1 MSEPFKFLGI
11 EFAPIFMPITRRL
24 QTLAVAFHVTTFT
37 LGPIIGLFL
46 LLLLLFTPLAPLV
59 LGYLLW
65 AYLWGSQAPNR
76 GGAGQ
81 RLDCVRRCVIWR
93 YIRDYFPISL
103 VKTAEL
109 PADRNYVFG
118 YHPHGVMSFGA
129 AINFA
134 SEATGFSQMF
144 PGIKPYPLTLRVQF
158 LWPILRNIYL
168 SLGICAV
175 THESIDFILSQG
187 SKSKST
193 TPNPLP
199 LHVTNQNSKGAN
211 NALSNAVSNSK
222 SPACRSSPAFAS
234 AALPASRPP
243 VTLALSHWLI
253 KACGFRT
260 IAPYPVASGFTE
272 VQDQTSQ
279 VHNQAALNQTAPNQA
294 ASNQI
299 NPISEDS
306 DYYEVA
312 SEDSGVSPDMQS
324 LSCESFHST
333 DDSDSSDASEVNGE
347 GKPVK
352 RLSFATLLTSTTD
365 DDRDIISVLC
375 DRPNSPIETQQ
386 PQLAQQQQ
394 QQRRGNGSAVV
405 IVVGGAQ
412 EALDARPGS
421 YRITLL
427 DRKGFVRKALQ
438 FGADLVPVYSFGE
451 NEIFNQK
458 PNPSGRCVPLTR
470 WLSGNYSIPNA
481 RTL

>member
-1 MSEPFKFLGI
+1 MIYYSILAKMNEPFKFLGI

-24 QTLAVAFHVTTFT
+24 QTLAVAFHVITFT
-37 LGPIIGLFL
+37 LGPIIGLIL
-46 LLLLLFTPLAPLV
+46 LLLMLFTPLAPLV

-65 AYLWGSQAPNR
+65 AYIWGSQAPNR

-81 RLDCVRRCVIWR
+81 RFDCARRCVIWR

-109 PADRNYVFG
+109 PADRNYVLG

-134 SEATGFSQMF
+134 TEATGFSQMF
-144 PGIKPYPLTLRVQF
+144 PGIKPYPLTLRIQF

-199 LHVTNQNSKGAN
+199 LHVTNHNNKGAKN
-211 NALSNAVSNSK
+211 SLSNAVTDSK
-222 SPACRSSPAFAS
+222 SPASRSSSVFAPAARPS
-234 AALPASRPP
+234 SRPAL
-243 VTLALSHWLI
+243 TLAFSHWLI
-253 KACGFRT
+253 KACNFRP
-260 IAPYPVASGFTE
+260 IALNSVAPGSTE

-279 VHNQAALNQTAPNQA
+279 VPNQA
-294 ASNQI
+294 ASNQV
-299 NPISEDS
+299 NQASDDS

-324 LSCESFHST
+324 LSCESFHLT
-333 DDSDSSDASEVNGE
+333 DDPDSSDGSEINGE
-347 GKPVK
+347 GKPVE
-352 RLSFATLLTSTTD
+352 RLSSETLMPSTTD
-365 DDRDIISVLC
+365 ENSDIISVPCVRL
-375 DRPNSPIETQQ
+375 NSPIETQQ
-386 PQLAQQQQ
+386 PQLTQ

-458 PNPSGRCVPLTR
+458 PNPSGRCVPLYR
-470 WLSGNYSIPNA
+470 CVQEC
-481 RTL
+481 